1 MGARLGIMMIKMGLC
16 TLLHNF
22 DFKAVDKKL
31 SFQPTNLLLT
41 DENHIRLKIS
51 KREGKD
57 E

>member
-22 DFKAVDKKL
+22 DFKAVDQKL